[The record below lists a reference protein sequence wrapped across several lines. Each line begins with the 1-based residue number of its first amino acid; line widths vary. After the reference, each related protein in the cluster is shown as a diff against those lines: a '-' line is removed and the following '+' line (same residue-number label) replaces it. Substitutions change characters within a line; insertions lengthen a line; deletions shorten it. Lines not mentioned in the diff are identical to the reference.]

1 MLLYAERLEL
11 VVVGSVSGVDFVVD
25 LLAHFPGD
33 FLGDVATHGDV
44 NVLANWDGDV
54 VGDFLCN
61 LVAVGLWN
69 VVTNLIRNGS
79 HDISAMCVWHFGTF
93 GVLDHPLVLN
103 WDLLAHTFNLG
114 VAVGSSAV
122 ISIGLSLP
130 LCLPLLPSV
139 VWLPPGSWN
148 LPGRGSHGGGP
159 GWGSWMGWYH
169 LGYWGGGHDLSHGGL
184 GARVHWGGVWDGVG
198 DHWSSDH
205 WGASSD
211 FSHHWGT
218 SAHTHNSRFL
228 ANLGFDVFAL
238 IHVSSF

>member
-1 MLLYAERLEL
+1 MAVYLASERSMTEWLIVCGRYTKILMLLYAERLEL
-11 VVVGSVSGVDFVVD
+11 VVVGSMSGVDFVVD

-33 FLGDVATHGDV
+33 FLG
-44 NVLANWDGDV
+44 
-54 VGDFLCN
+54 N

-69 VVTNLIRNGS
+69 VVTNLIRNSS

-122 ISIGLSLP
+122 VSIGLSLP

-139 VWLPPGSWN
+139 MWLPPGSWN

-184 GARVHWGGVWDGVG
+184 GARVHWGGV
-198 DHWSSDH
+198 
-205 WGASSD
+205 
-211 FSHHWGT
+211 
-218 SAHTHNSRFL
+218 R
-228 ANLGFDVFAL
+228 
-238 IHVSSF
+238 